1 MLRTLSA
8 FSVKTLLLVLVA
20 MAQLPMAAQDATYLP
35 TRGKRFWAGFM
46 QNGFGAQSLK
56 IHVLSTTAT
65 SGTVTIPLTG
75 WSQGFTVGANAVAVI
90 DVPTSAESSGTESVQ
105 NKGVLVQSQDSVNV
119 FLSSFQNFT
128 HESTQVLPEPSLGTI
143 YRVDSYQGVPSLN
156 NLHKS
161 EFLVLATQDGTQVQI
176 TPAANTAGGHP
187 AGIPF
192 LVDLNAG
199 QTYQVHAAQDN
210 LDLTGSL
217 VEATTA
223 SGPCRPFVVLGGSMC
238 GTAPGACQA
247 CDHLTEQLVP
257 VTAWGTR
264 YFTVPINGVN
274 NFTYRVM
281 AHLNN
286 TQVSIGGG
294 APMTLNAGQRYEV
307 NGTNTPVCIDASQ
320 PVSVI
325 QILEGYSCAG
335 NGDPSLLLLS
345 PAQRV
350 SNRASFHTPTS
361 PQITQHSVS
370 LVVESTAI
378 GQVTLDGT
386 PVSSSLFQS
395 YAGCTDRMYAKVPVS
410 PGVHRLASTAGFQAY
425 MFGMGYGESYA
436 TSAHDIG
443 AIPVQ
448 QDSTIC
454 GNGTVTLNAPEPL
467 VNAQWTTG
475 SDPSTVFGTGNSIT
489 ITPTS
494 SESYTVSGLLPV
506 SGCPRTFT
514 YSVGIPLTIP
524 TLLTANGLSTIN
536 ACQYQPIQLALQ
548 PPPDPAWF
556 QIQWSPTNS
565 LNDPASSS
573 PIASPMSST
582 WYSVSVNSP
591 TGCGDM
597 IDSILVQVQP
607 GQIIELSA
615 AANPTTLCQ
624 GMTSQLSSQVLRA
637 IARDDLDAPPS
648 AIWSAIQGGT
658 ISSVCGSHGGTA
670 LYFNGNGQRYAQT
683 AGLNTSGGGHVR
695 FHLKI
700 ANGAA
705 PCDNA
710 DPGED
715 VVLEYSTNNGLNWTN
730 LATYGENNYPTF
742 TGIDAAI
749 PAGAQ
754 SANTMFRLRQLANSG
769 AGQDNWAF
777 DTFLIGRYD
786 NTYAS
791 YSWSQAG
798 TLNNPNAAATL
809 ATPTSSGW
817 YVLSATDP
825 VGGCTYSDSV
835 HVEVAPAF
843 NLTVTPN
850 TTLCSISGLQLSA
863 VPNSGTGIAYSW
875 APNDGTLSATDI
887 ADPVATPTQTTTYN
901 VTANNNAGCIA
912 TGSVTLTVGQLFG
925 LVVSASD
932 STLCQGQ
939 SSQLNAAVTGGTG
952 LSYSWSGTGLNDP
965 TIAAP
970 TATPLQTTTYTCTVT
985 HTASGCSLDQSVTIV
1000 VNTGYTASAGPDVTV
1015 CSALGHQLG
1024 VQHNVPSPIYS
1035 WTPAA
1040 NLNASNI
1047 QSPTI
1052 LTDISATYTVTVT
1065 DANGC
1070 SVSDAIA
1077 IVRAYEGVPAS
1088 QSAAAC
1094 ADVPPQLT
1102 APAPAAGYLWSTGEA
1117 TPSIIPSSSGPYTV
1131 TMTDAQ
1137 GCAAISTFN
1146 VTLHALPAVDL
1157 GADLAICGTTPQ
1169 ILDGGN
1175 AGSTFLWNT
1184 AAQSQSIQVANSG
1197 TFSVTV
1203 TNANNCSASDAINVQ
1218 FNAMP
1223 VDALQDVTACISSPP
1238 TLNAGNN
1245 GSTFVWSTSATSQ
1258 SITPT
1263 SSGTYSVTVTTP
1275 ANCSAVFD
1283 AIVDL
1288 APAITVSLGNDTS
1301 VCQGQSITLNAGTP
1315 GSTYLWSTGAT
1326 TQTIVANTAGTYSV
1340 TVGNGFCSAS
1350 DALVLATVAAP
1361 VDVLQNITQCVD
1373 QPAVLNAGNPGCT
1386 YAWNTG
1392 AATQTLSVGTS
1403 GTYTVTVTNPTGCT
1417 GNFDA
1422 VVQMTQPPVV
1432 NLGMDTVLC
1441 EGQVLVLDAGNT
1453 GATYSWNNGSSA
1465 QTLNVHQAG
1474 TYTVSVNNGCTR
1486 SDAIA
1491 VFFNPSPAHMA
1502 VKEFHTC
1509 LDDEPRYVV
1518 IDAGNHGSR
1527 FDWSTGATTQVIM
1540 ASAYGWY
1547 YVHVTN
1553 AYDCSGSDSARVV
1566 EYCPATIFIPNTFTP
1581 NGDDINDIFLPL
1593 GKSIATMQL
1602 LVFDRWGEQIFASDD
1617 PEMGWDGTYKGEFVK
1632 NDMYIWRLQYSFYTD
1647 KDGTIGP
1654 KQNQVGN
1661 IQVLR

>member
-1 MLRTLSA
+1 MLRTLTVLS
-8 FSVKTLLLVLVA
+8 FKTLLLTIVA
-20 MAQLPMAAQDATYLP
+20 MAQLPMAAQDATCLP
-35 TRGKRFWAGFM
+35 TRGKRFWVGFM
-46 QNGFGAQSLK
+46 QNGFGAQTLK
-56 IHVLSTTAT
+56 VHVLSTTAT

-75 WSQGFTVGANAVAVI
+75 WSQNFTVGANAVAVI
-90 DVPTSAESSGTESVQ
+90 DLPTSAESTGTESVQ
-105 NKGVLVQSQDSVNV
+105 NKGVLVQSLDSVNV

-128 HESTQVLPEPSLGTI
+128 HESTQVLPEHALGTI
-143 YRVDSYQGVPSLN
+143 YRVDSYQGVPGLS

-161 EFLVLATQDGTQVQI
+161 EFLVLATQDGTQVRI
-176 TPAANTAGGHP
+176 TPAVNTAGGRP
-187 AGIPF
+187 AGVPF

-199 QTYQVHAAQDN
+199 QTYQVQAALDN

-217 VEATTA
+217 IEATTT

-264 YFTVPINGVN
+264 YFTVPINGVT

-281 AHLNN
+281 ANLNN

-294 APMTLNAGQRYEV
+294 APLTLNAGQRYEV
-307 NGTNTPVCIDASQ
+307 NGANTPVCIDASQ
-320 PVSVI
+320 PVSVM
-325 QILEGYSCAG
+325 QVLEGYSCAG
-335 NGDPSLLLLS
+335 NGDPSLFLLS
-345 PAQRV
+345 PEQRV

-370 LVVESTAI
+370 LVVESAAI
-378 GQVTLDGT
+378 GLVTLDGA
-386 PVSSSLFQS
+386 PVSPALFQA
-395 YAGCTDRMYAKVPVS
+395 YAGCTDRLYAKVPVS
-410 PGVHRLASTAGFQAY
+410 AGVHRLACTAGFQAY

-436 TSAHDIG
+436 TSVHDIG
-443 AIPVQ
+443 ALTVQ

-475 SDPSTVFGTGNSIT
+475 SDPSIVLGTGNSIT

-514 YSVGIPLTIP
+514 YSVGLPLTLP
-524 TLLTANGLSTIN
+524 VLLSADGQPTIN
-536 ACQYQPIQLALQ
+536 ACQYQPVQLALQ

-556 QIQWSPTNS
+556 QIQWWPANS
-565 LNDPASSS
+565 LNDPASST
-573 PIASPMSST
+573 PIATPMSST
-582 WYSVSVNSP
+582 WYGVSVTSP
-591 TGCGDM
+591 TGCGNM

-607 GQIIELSA
+607 GQIIELSTTA
-615 AANPTTLCQ
+615 QPTTLCQ

-637 IARDDLDAPPS
+637 VARDDLDAPPT
-648 AIWSAIQGGT
+648 AIWSAVQGGT
-658 ISSVCGSHGGTA
+658 ISGACGSQSGTA

-683 AGLNTSGGGHVR
+683 VALNVAGGGRVR

-715 VVLEYSTNNGLNWTN
+715 VVLEYTTNNGLNWTT
-730 LATYGENNYPTF
+730 LATYAENSYPAF

-791 YSWSQAG
+791 YSWSQPG
-798 TLNNPNAAATL
+798 TLNDPTAAATS
-809 ATPTSSGW
+809 AAPTTSGW

-825 VGGCTYSDSV
+825 VGGCVYHDSV
-835 HVEVAPAF
+835 HVQVAPAF
-843 NLTVTPN
+843 NLNVTPN
-850 TTLCSISGLQLSA
+850 TTLCSISGLQLTAS
-863 VPNSGTGIAYSW
+863 PSSGTGITYSW
-875 APNDGTLSATDI
+875 TPNDGTLSATDI
-887 ADPVATPTQTTTYN
+887 PDPVATPAQTTTYN
-901 VTANNNAGCIA
+901 VTANNDAGCTA
-912 TGSVTLTVGQLFG
+912 TGSVTITVGQLFG
-925 LVVSASD
+925 LIVTASD

-939 SSQLNAAVTGGTG
+939 NSQLNASVTGGSG
-952 LSYSWSGTGLNDP
+952 LSYAWSGTGLNDP

-970 TATPLQTTTYTCTVT
+970 TATTLQTTTYTCTVT
-985 HTASGCSLDQSVTIV
+985 HTASGCSLSQSITIAVT
-1000 VNTGYTASAGPDVTV
+1000 TGYSANAGPDMTV
-1015 CSALGHQLG
+1015 CSALGQQLS
-1024 VQHNVPSPIYS
+1024 VQHNVPNPIYS
-1035 WTPAA
+1035 WAPAA

-1052 LTDISATYTVTVT
+1052 LADISANYTVTVT

-1070 SVSDAIA
+1070 SVSDSIA
-1077 IVRAYEGVPAS
+1077 IDRAYEGVPATQNAS
-1088 QSAAAC
+1088 AC
-1094 ADVPPQLT
+1094 ADVPPLLN
-1102 APAPAAGYLWSTGEA
+1102 APAPANGYLWSTGEA
-1117 TPSIIPSSSGPYTV
+1117 TPSITPSSSGQYTV

-1137 GCAAISTFN
+1137 GCEVNSTFN
-1146 VTLHALPAVDL
+1146 VTLHALPVVDL
-1157 GADLAICGTTPQ
+1157 GADLAVCGTAPQ
-1169 ILDGGN
+1169 TLDAGN
-1175 AGSTFLWNT
+1175 AGSTFLWST
-1184 AAQSQSIQVANSG
+1184 AAQSQSILVPNSG

-1203 TNANNCSASDAINVQ
+1203 TNANNCSASDAIDVQ
-1218 FNAMP
+1218 FNPMP
-1223 VDALQDVTACISSPP
+1223 VDALQDATACISSPP
-1238 TLNAGNN
+1238 SLNAGNG
-1245 GSTFVWSTSATSQ
+1245 GSSFVWSTGATGQ
-1258 SITPT
+1258 SIVAS

-1275 ANCSAVFD
+1275 ENCSAVFD
-1283 AIVDL
+1283 ATVDL
-1288 APAITVSLGNDTS
+1288 APAMSVSLGNDTS
-1301 VCQGQSITLNAGTP
+1301 VCQGQSITLDAGAP
-1315 GSTYLWSTGAT
+1315 GSTYAWSTSAT
-1326 TQTIVANTAGTYSV
+1326 TQTITANAAGTYSV
-1340 TVGNGFCSAS
+1340 TVSNGFCSAS
-1350 DALVLATVAAP
+1350 DAMILATVAAP
-1361 VDVLQNITQCVD
+1361 VDVLQNIAQCVD
-1373 QPAVLNAGNPGCT
+1373 QPAVLNAGNAGCT
-1386 YAWNTG
+1386 YAWSTG
-1392 AATQTLSVGTS
+1392 ATTQSISVAS
-1403 GTYTVTVTNPTGCT
+1403 NGTYAVTITNPTGCT
-1417 GNFDA
+1417 GTFDA

-1432 NLGMDTVLC
+1432 NLGVDTVLC

-1453 GATYSWNNGSSA
+1453 GATYSWSNGSSA
-1465 QTLNVHQAG
+1465 QTLNVHHAG

-1486 SDAIA
+1486 NDAIA
-1491 VFFNPSPAHMA
+1491 VFFNPSPAQMA

-1527 FDWSTGATTQVIM
+1527 FDWSTGASTQVIM

-1553 AYDCSGSDSARVV
+1553 AYDCSGRDSAHVV
-1566 EYCPATIFIPNTFTP
+1566 EYCPATIFVPNTFTP
-1581 NGDDINDIFLPL
+1581 NGDGTNDIFLPL

-1617 PEMGWDGTYKGEFVK
+1617 PETGWDGTYKGEVVK
-1632 NDMYIWRLQYSFYTD
+1632 NDMYVWHMTYTFFTD
-1647 KDGTIGP
+1647 KDGGTGFE
-1654 KQNQVGN
+1654 QHQMGN
-1661 IQVLR
+1661 VQVLR